1 LISAVQLSSVSHFS
15 VDPIV
20 DHVLHLFPVGIE
32 QPKSSQVRASVLELV
47 QVDHVQILNKL

>member
-32 QPKSSQVRASVLELV
+32 QPKSRQVRAGVLELV
-47 QVDHVQILNKL
+47 QVDHVQILK